1 MIKLKTLREQ
11 NNLTQRSLAEKINV
25 THGAIGNW
33 EMGKR
38 DPDISTL
45 VKIAEYFGVSIDY
58 LVGHSSEPYDVSTP
72 APSDEYTDAEKRVI
86 AAYRT
91 LVPGMQDYILEMIEK
106 LADVDTGENKGKKV
120 NRA

>member
-1 MIKLKTLREQ
+1 MNVEEMNKIRKLQGLSIDELSKKAGLPKSTV
-11 NNLTQRSLAEKINV
+11 EKV
-25 THGAIGNW
+25 
-33 EMGKR
+33 
-38 DPDISTL
+38 L
-45 VKIAEYFGVSIDY
+45 FGVVKHPRIDTMQAIERA
-58 LVGHSSEPYDVSTP
+58 LEIDEEKPTTSKKAATP
-72 APSDEYTDAEKRVI
+72 TPSDEYTDAEKRVI

>member
-45 VKIAEYFGVSIDY
+45 VKIADYFGVSIDY
-58 LVGHSSEPYDVSTP
+58 LVGHSSEPYAVSTP
-72 APSDEYTDAEKRVI
+72 NLSDEYTDAEKRVI

-106 LADVDTGENKGKKV
+106 LADVDTGEYKGKKV

>member
-11 NNLTQRSLAEKINV
+11 NSLTQRSFAEHLNV
-25 THGAIGNW
+25 SHGAIGMW
-33 EMGKR
+33 ETGKR
-38 DPDISTL
+38 DPDIETL
-45 VKIAEYFGVSIDY
+45 IKIADYFGVSIDY
-58 LVGHSSEPYDVSTP
+58 LVGHTNEPYIITNP

>member
-45 VKIAEYFGVSIDY
+45 VKIADYFGVSIDY
-58 LVGHSSEPYDVSTP
+58 LVGHSSEPYAVSTP
-72 APSDEYTDAEKRVI
+72 TPSDEYTNAEKRVI
-86 AAYRT
+86 EAYRT